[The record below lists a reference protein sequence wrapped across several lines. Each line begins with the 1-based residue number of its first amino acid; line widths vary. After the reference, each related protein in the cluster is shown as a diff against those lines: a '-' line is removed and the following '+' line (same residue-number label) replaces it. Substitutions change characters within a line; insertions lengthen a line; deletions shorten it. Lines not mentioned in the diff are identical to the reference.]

1 MPRDVEIIKKEVV
14 VLGGDDQGPPV
25 EDDDYLHFFDEGG
38 SSHRIKLNRKSAVE
52 LIKNN
57 PGKAVQ
63 LNYGSYMNNEFIH
76 NVELVKTPP
85 AVKPPT
91 DSTPPKAEQPPP
103 NPQAVGMITKDL
115 SDHIRAGTLSQVFGK
130 KIAIELTKW
139 YRGQVL
145 AITRITY
152 DGKDLPNIGV
162 KDD

>member
-76 NVELVKTPP
+76 SVELVKTPP

-91 DSTPPKAEQPPP
+91 DSTPPKA
-103 NPQAVGMITKDL
+103 
-115 SDHIRAGTLSQVFGK
+115 
-130 KIAIELTKW
+130 
-139 YRGQVL
+139 
-145 AITRITY
+145 
-152 DGKDLPNIGV
+152 DLPQRVIHAPKTDSKNRAFSLSYAKDWCIACKQAGEEV
-162 KDD
+162 KTTHIISIAKIFESYLDSGGE

>member
-57 PGKAVQ
+57 PNRVVQ

-91 DSTPPKAEQPPP
+91 DSTPPKA
-103 NPQAVGMITKDL
+103 
-115 SDHIRAGTLSQVFGK
+115 
-130 KIAIELTKW
+130 
-139 YRGQVL
+139 
-145 AITRITY
+145 
-152 DGKDLPNIGV
+152 DLPQKVMYVPKPDPTRKSIERQKALDIAERWCEACKQAGEEVKTTHIISIAKIFESYLDSGV
-162 KDD
+162 NDD